1 MLPFP
6 TSAPYRIDQVSAA
19 PLLVASL
26 TAAILLTATLMTL
39 TIRAGR
45 PSLWAPAG
53 VCLLAEI
60 TLLFGLASW
69 GTSDVTKLSHDFA
82 FHSLRIRGE
91 PFWLVVAPL
100 IVWLPYRMAFVHG
113 LVSAG
118 YGAVGLGLARSWGAQ
133 AWGPWWGL
141 LLLFSPFL
149 HNFLQNGVSRQA
161 MVTLLLVPL
170 ALWAGQLAPVRRA
183 VVVSFS
189 LWAAAVHT
197 TFLLS
202 ALLVV
207 LPRGLLLSSSPSST
221 ATPVIG
227 ARPRRWHQL
236 AGLLAVL
243 LILVVL
249 LALASPTVWTKLQQY
264 TQQETFFNSYAL
276 TPQVLRLQLALGMG
290 VGMVCWRR
298 RLGWRR
304 LLACSRTRQLAFW
317 GLLFPLVQQS
327 LHLEWYPAFTSR
339 FVDPAG
345 LFLLIVFLAWLERYR
360 ARWAVLPALAVTL
373 DSWVLDRLFDPLTL
387 QCGLDDAFLCLPD
400 RWPWEIHWHRLP

>member
-6 TSAPYRIDQVSAA
+6 TGAPYRIDQVSAA
-19 PLLVASL
+19 PLLVAAL

-53 VCLLAEI
+53 VCLLAEV

-82 FHSLRIRGE
+82 FHTLRIRGE
-91 PFWLVVAPL
+91 PFWLAVAPL

-118 YGAVGLGLARSWGAQ
+118 YGAVGLGLARCWGAK

-161 MVTLLLVPL
+161 LMTLLLVPL

-183 VVVSFS
+183 VVLPFS

-197 TFLLS
+197 TFLPS

-207 LPRGLLLSSSPSST
+207 LPRGLLLSSDPSSM

-227 ARPRRWHQL
+227 AGPRRWLQL

-249 LALASPTVWTKLQQY
+249 LALASPTVWTKLQHY

-276 TPQVLRLQLALGMG
+276 TPQVVRLQLALGVG

-304 LLACSRTRQLAFW
+304 LLSCSRTRQLAFW
-317 GLLFPLVQQS
+317 GVVFLLVQQS
-327 LHLEWYPAFTSR
+327 LRQEWYPAFTSR

-373 DSWVLDRLFDPLTL
+373 DSWVLDRLLDPLTL
-387 QCGLDDAFLCLPD
+387 QCGQDDAFLCLPD